1 MKMENICTKIAPE
14 CLELDT
20 ILLFGQIL
28 AAQQLFFEVLITYSI
43 FMLLIFEK
51 NVTSIIHNPKLRNQ
65 TCLLQY
71 RAVHLVVDIILST
84 SN

>member
-14 CLELDT
+14 CLDT

-51 NVTSIIHNPKLRNQ
+51 NVTSIIHNPKFRNQ
-65 TCLLQY
+65 TFLLQY